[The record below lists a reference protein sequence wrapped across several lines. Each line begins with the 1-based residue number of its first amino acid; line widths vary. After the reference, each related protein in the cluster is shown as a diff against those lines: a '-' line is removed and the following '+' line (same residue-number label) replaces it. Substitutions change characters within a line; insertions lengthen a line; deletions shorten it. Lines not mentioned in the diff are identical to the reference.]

1 MTISAA
7 APGATRGEEGHTV
20 PFTETTF
27 FFLPLSPCPAS
38 PCELPGASCLARPS
52 APVIRSPRA
61 PSAPGTHHRCWNP
74 GAWRPEAKET
84 KTPHAAPSRIIT
96 AFSEADFTPCQ
107 GKNCLTTFQFLLKS
121 RRHVRARLGL
131 GTERAFF
138 AALDESQCLHESS
151 Y

>member
-1 MTISAA
+1 MAISAA
-7 APGATRGEEGHTV
+7 SPGATGGEEGHTA

-27 FFLPLSPCPAS
+27 FFLPLSSCPAS

-52 APVIRSPRA
+52 APGHPQPAGAIGSRHTSPVLEPR
-61 PSAPGTHHRCWNP
+61 RV
-74 GAWRPEAKET
+74 ET
-84 KTPHAAPSRIIT
+84 RGQGNETPHAAPSRIIT
-96 AFSEADFTPCQ
+96 AFSEADFAPCQ
-107 GKNCLTTFQFLLKS
+107 GKNCLATFQFLLKS

-138 AALDESQCLHESS
+138 AALDESQCLNESS